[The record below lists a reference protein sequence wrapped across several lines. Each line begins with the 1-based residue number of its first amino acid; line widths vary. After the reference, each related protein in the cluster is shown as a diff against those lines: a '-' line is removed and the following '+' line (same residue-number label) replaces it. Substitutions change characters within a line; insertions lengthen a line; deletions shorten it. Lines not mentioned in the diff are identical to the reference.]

1 MDIFN
6 FAGTVVLIT
15 ASGALAP
22 GPLFFATIS
31 HGSRFG
37 AKSGLIFSI
46 SHTMVE
52 FAIVLLLA
60 FGLLSVSSE
69 PLVQLAV
76 GVAGGVMLLFFGS
89 KQIYESVS
97 SSFEER
103 FSRPITQRNL
113 VFLGIFL
120 TVLNTYF
127 LVWWL
132 TAGAQLILLALEFGS
147 IPGVL
152 LMYAFHV
159 WMDYLWLTSI
169 AHFSEKGRSII
180 GLRPYRIMMAIFGAL
195 LIYFGLSFIVD
206 STNL

>member
-120 TVLNTYF
+120 TGLNPFF

-206 STNL
+206 STSL